1 MLKKMTRMPMLAGDL
16 VHQAIERFFEARR
29 RGQEIDLEEC
39 QAWAVGELREAYKTS
54 RSGLWKTRPSKLV
67 HLAEHHYACLLY
79 TSPSPRD
86 RTRSRMP
93 SSA

>member
-1 MLKKMTRMPMLAGDL
+1 MIGEDSFVLPEDFDT
-16 VHQAIERFFEARR
+16 E
-29 RGQEIDLEEC
+29 EIDIFAELGVSNSHKVNLQNTQEVSAELSILLEKEEI
-39 QAWAVGELREAYKTS
+39 VEEPL
-54 RSGLWKTRPSKLV
+54 P
-67 HLAEHHYACLLY
+67 CLLY